1 LIKPKKQKKNL
12 NFDAENEQKLGK
24 MDQETE
30 KIEDQK
36 KKLGSIENEQFYIE
50 NLRKEYTDNEKKMI
64 EKKFLNFLIN
74 RIKKEKKNNY

>member
-1 LIKPKKQKKNL
+1 LIKPKKTKNL

-50 NLRKEYTDNEKKMI
+50 NLRKEYTDNEKNDR
-64 EKKFLNFLIN
+64 EKVFEFLN
-74 RIKKEKKNNY
+74 KQDKEREK